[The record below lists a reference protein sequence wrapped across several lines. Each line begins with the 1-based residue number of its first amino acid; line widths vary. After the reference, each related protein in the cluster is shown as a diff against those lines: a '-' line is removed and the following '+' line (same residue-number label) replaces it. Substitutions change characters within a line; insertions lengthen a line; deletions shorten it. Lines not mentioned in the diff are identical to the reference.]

1 MSDSSLFIQSLSKD
15 NPLPNHLSLFQSIYL
30 GYLPSG
36 LPPSFRAYSF
46 ARRSFSLVS
55 NLPDS
60 ANMLPENDSSKFEF
74 PKYGTTAAKR
84 TAALISPI
92 HYLYI
97 IHRMYLHWD
106 YFYRFFTDCNHE
118 PLPSTSIPTTDI
130 SLSRYLVPSVSISA
144 HHALQA
150 KYHSIYKY
158 MLKFDINSFYGSIYS
173 HAIHW
178 SFAGIENGKKYRR
191 LSSLSKIRSTNKRYT
206 NLIGLELDIVL
217 SRANRGETYGIA
229 IGNDVSFVAGELVG
243 CAIASSIAKALKKN
257 NIDFAGYRHVDDFFL
272 FFHDED
278 TAYRALKTVNHV
290 ISKYHLTLNKT
301 KTYIMRDTGSRISD
315 WVRTLSY
322 TTYIHTGSREE
333 AILSDSI
340 DGKDFIYEPL
350 SPYALR
356 TYFAQLHDL
365 QDQYSDEGIMK
376 FGIRRLHFND
386 KIDPTRGIGF
396 PYLMCAPRN
405 YGCYSTLDVLL
416 SSLLIKHPSLIDFI
430 IDVYLWYEYW
440 WGSKGISTT
449 SRYFKYALSHVMNHL
464 DHFSHF
470 ELLWLFWAAR
480 KFNID
485 IPIIT
490 KHVPRLASNPFVLLQ
505 LIDYATDNYA
515 SNSTKLSVIKKLT
528 RSIRPHGILR
538 DFTPPSSPKD
548 FLSKLRGNNWIF
560 FYEMY
565 FAPARVQ
572 SFFPYY
578 NKYKTSDS
586 FISAMQDKNIHFFHW
601 DTCVRKIDY
610 RHGPSRRGR
619 GGMISRGPYPV

>member
-1 MSDSSLFIQSLSKD
+1 MSDSSLFIQSISED
-15 NPLPNHLSLFQSIYL
+15 NPLPTHLSLFKSIYL

-46 ARRSFSLVS
+46 ARQSSSFVDL
-55 NLPDS
+55 LPSS
-60 ANMLPENDSSKFEF
+60 ADKLPESDSSKFEF

-84 TAALISPI
+84 TAALIPPM

-97 IHRMYLHWD
+97 IHKMYLHWD
-106 YFYRFFTDCNHE
+106 YFFRFFTACNHE

-158 MLKFDINSFYGSIYS
+158 MLKFDINAFYGSIYS

-178 SFAGIENGKKYRR
+178 SFAGIEDGKKYRK
-191 LSSLSKIRSTNKRYT
+191 LSSLSEIHSTKKRYN
-206 NLIGLELDIVL
+206 NLIGLELDIVM
-217 SRANRGETYGIA
+217 SRVNRGETYGIA
-229 IGNDVSFVAGELVG
+229 IGNDVSFVVGELVG
-243 CAIASSIAKALKKN
+243 SAIASSIAKTLKRN

-272 FFHDED
+272 FFHDES
-278 TAYRALKTVNHV
+278 TAHKALKIVNYV
-290 ISKYHLTLNKT
+290 LSEYHLTLNKT
-301 KTYIMRDTGSRISD
+301 KTYIMKDTGSRISD

-322 TTYIHTGSREE
+322 TTYVHTGLKEK

-340 DGKDFIYEPL
+340 DGKVFIYEPL
-350 SPYALR
+350 SPHALR
-356 TYFAQLHDL
+356 SYFAQLHDL
-365 QDQYSDEGIMK
+365 QDQYPDEGVMK

-396 PYLMCAPRN
+396 PYLMCAPGKF
-405 YGCYSTLDVLL
+405 GCYSTLDVLL
-416 SSLLIKHPSLIDFI
+416 SSLLIKYPSLIDFI
-430 IDVYLWYEYW
+430 VDVYLWYEYW
-440 WGSKGISTT
+440 WNSKGINITP
-449 SRYFKYALSHVMNHL
+449 RYFKHALPHVMNHL

-480 KFNID
+480 KFNVELPNIA
-485 IPIIT
+485 
-490 KHVPRLASNPFVLLQ
+490 KHVPSLGNNPFVLLQ
-505 LIDYATDNYA
+505 LIDYVTNDPA
-515 SNSTKLSVIKKLT
+515 SNSTKMSVIKKLR
-528 RSIRPHGILR
+528 RSISPQGILR
-538 DFTPPSSPKD
+538 KFAPPSSPED
-548 FLSKLRGNNWIF
+548 FLSKLRGSNWIF

-565 FAPARVQ
+565 AAPARVHIY
-572 SFFPYY
+572 FPKY
-578 NKYKTSDS
+578 NIYKTSDS
-586 FISAMQDKNIHFFHW
+586 FISALQKKKIHFFHW